1 LAAALIE
8 RSCRHNQVYMRVI
21 VKIAFMGVEDSMG
34 TAAATQ
40 LGIAAFKAIDR
51 LPGGFEQ

>member
-1 LAAALIE
+1 
-8 RSCRHNQVYMRVI
+8 MRVI